1 MSATMAGDPM
11 RTEDWEPQRR
21 APASGDV
28 RRSEV
33 NRIRNTVPELA
44 TPLWAK
50 RLAVGLGYFS
60 VGLGLLELLGTR
72 KLERWFGVENAKLIR
87 AYGVREIATGVQIL
101 MGSRLAPLL
110 WGRVAGDVLDLGT
123 LGVAA
128 RDEDANRRNLAIAG
142 GAVLGVMLLDILDG
156 MALSKTRS

>member
-1 MSATMAGDPM
+1 MSATMTGDPA
-11 RTEDWEPQRR
+11 RTAARRPQRR

-28 RRSEV
+28 RRSDV
-33 NRIRNTVPELA
+33 NHVRNTVPELA
-44 TPLWAK
+44 TPVWAK

-72 KLERWFGVENAKLIR
+72 RLERWFGVENARLIR

-128 RDEDANRRNLAIAG
+128 RDEDSNRRNLAIAA
-142 GAVLGVMLLDILDG
+142 GAVAGVMLLDILDG